1 MDLLKLGIIFISM
14 LYVYLLDAQ
23 KLQPTDAFKK
33 SQDSP
38 KSGVQSINLPPL
50 CKYKKAADIKRVCL
64 NGRCQPVKFTKLVLE
79 CNNARRWNAKT
90 FYQII
95 LNLRDFVKKW
105 NITARQQ
112 YMAIILMNWY

>member
-79 CNNARRWNAKT
+79 CNNTRR
-90 FYQII
+90 
-95 LNLRDFVKKW
+95 
-105 NITARQQ
+105 
-112 YMAIILMNWY
+112 